1 MSLNKNYAVFG
12 LGRYG
17 LSVAKELVRNGAD
30 VLAVDKDEELVNMAS
45 VDLPICRVADVTDSE
60 VLDRLGISQF
70 DVVIIAMATS
80 FEASIMATVLCKEA
94 GVGKIIVKCA
104 SQMHRA
110 ILEKVGADTVVL
122 PEIESGMRLAKNLL
136 SSDFV
141 DMMELSGNVSM
152 VELQV
157 KSEWDGRSLI
167 ELDLRRKYSVN
178 VVAILQNDDVIVNI
192 DPAMPLSKDMKLIV
206 IADTTQLLK
215 LKK

>member
-30 VLAVDKDEELVNMAS
+30 VLAVDKNEELVNEAS
-45 VDLPICRVADVTDSE
+45 IDVPLCRVADVTDSD
-60 VLDRLGISQF
+60 VLDRLGISEF
-70 DVVIIAMATS
+70 DVVVIAMASS
-80 FEASIMATVLCKEA
+80 FEASIMTTVLCKEA

-104 SQMHRA
+104 SEMHGA
-110 ILEKVGADTVVL
+110 ILEKVGADMVVL
-122 PEIESGMRLAKNLL
+122 PEFESGVRLAKNLL

-141 DMMELSGNVSM
+141 DMMDLSGNVSM

-157 KSEWDGRSLI
+157 MDEWEGKSLV
-167 ELDLRRKYSVN
+167 ELNLRRKHSIN
-178 VVAILQNDDVIVNI
+178 VVALLQNKDVIVNI
-192 DPAMPLSKDMKLIV
+192 DPTMPLSKDMKLIV
-206 IADTTQLLK
+206 IADTTQLVK